1 MEDLKKRRKELGLT
15 QVEVARS
22 CGVSINTYN
31 RWEYRVAQPNEENE
45 KKLKEVLKL
54 K

>member
-1 MEDLKKRRKELGLT
+1 MENIKARRKELGLT
-15 QVEVARS
+15 QVDVARE

-31 RWEYRVAQPNEENE
+31 RWEYGVAKPNEENE